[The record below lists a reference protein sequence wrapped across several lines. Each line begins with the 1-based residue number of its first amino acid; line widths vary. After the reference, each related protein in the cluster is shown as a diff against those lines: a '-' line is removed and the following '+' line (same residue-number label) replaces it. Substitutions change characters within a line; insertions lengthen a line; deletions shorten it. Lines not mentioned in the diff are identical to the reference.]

1 MNMKKKDIEL
11 PRGGTLDLEY
21 TEQFI
26 TLVREWAKLQP
37 DEEVTDR
44 HIRTYLYGA
53 MKNAIDRDINSS
65 N

>member
-21 TEQFI
+21 SDQFI
-26 TLVREWAKLQP
+26 MLVREWASLEP
-37 DEEVTDR
+37 HEEVTDR

-65 N
+65 S